1 MLTEVQTARNSTT
14 NYFNCRIQTG
24 QEEAVRTVCYSPQK
38 RMNLNQAFLNKSPV
52 KIIGVK
58 QTPSKRFHTREEEF
72 TIAKHAKISPASL
85 SFSFNESFS
94 NQLCTITQALGKDL
108 YETVDVKAKVLKKAE
123 NKQVIIKDGEKAKY
137 KSDCLIADETNS
149 VKLVLWEGIIDKI
162 HAGKTYHFKQLK
174 LGIFDD
180 VKYLNTSEATDPQE
194 IDDLQNINLTTPEIK
209 DNTIEGRCIG
219 VQIKRT
225 ASCIVCNM
233 TINEAQL
240 ESETVTCNNCNM
252 TTLSSICNTKL
263 VAQIVIQTM
272 QEKKILK
279 FTCFNDAISSFLIT
293 TDSQMSLS
301 DIPLEDLQK
310 IMLQAGNKKIIA
322 DKTTQVISQFL
333 PLH

>member
-1 MLTEVQTARNSTT
+1 M
-14 NYFNCRIQTG
+14 
-24 QEEAVRTVCYSPQK
+24 TVKHS
-38 RMNLNQAFLNKSPV
+38 
-52 KIIGVK
+52 
-58 QTPSKRFHTREEEF
+58 PSKRFHTQEEEF

-149 VKLVLWEGIIDKI
+149 VKLVLWEGIIDNI
-162 HAGKTYHFKQLK
+162 YAGKTYHFKQLK

-180 VKYLNTSEATDPQE
+180 VKYLITSEATDPQE

-225 ASCIVCNM
+225 VSCIVCNM
-233 TINEAQL
+233 TISEAQL
-240 ESETVTCNNCNM
+240 ESKTVTCNNCNI

-272 QEKKILK
+272 QDKKILK
-279 FTCFNDAISSFLIT
+279 FTCFNDAISSFLKT
-293 TDSQMSLS
+293 TDSRMPLS

-333 PLH
+333 LLQ

>member
-1 MLTEVQTARNSTT
+1 
-14 NYFNCRIQTG
+14 
-24 QEEAVRTVCYSPQK
+24 
-38 RMNLNQAFLNKSPV
+38 
-52 KIIGVK
+52 
-58 QTPSKRFHTREEEF
+58 F

-94 NQLCTITQALGKDL
+94 NQLSTITQALGKDL
-108 YETVDVKAKVLKKAE
+108 YQIVDVKAKVLKKAE

-137 KSDCLIADETNS
+137 KSNCLIADETNT
-149 VKLVLWEGIIDKI
+149 VKLVDKI

-180 VKYLNTSEATDPQE
+180 VKYLKTSEATDPQE
-194 IDDLQNINLTTPEIK
+194 IDDLQNINLTTQEIK
-209 DNTIEGRCIG
+209 DNTIEGCCIG
-219 VQIKRT
+219 VQIKWT
-225 ASCIVCNM
+225 ASCIGCNM
-233 TINEAQL
+233 TISKAQL

-272 QEKKILK
+272 QEKKILT

-301 DIPLEDLQK
+301 NIPPEDLQK
-310 IMLQAGNKKIIA
+310 IMLQAGN
-322 DKTTQVISQFL
+322 
-333 PLH
+333 

>member
-1 MLTEVQTARNSTT
+1 M
-14 NYFNCRIQTG
+14 
-24 QEEAVRTVCYSPQK
+24 
-38 RMNLNQAFLNKSPV
+38 
-52 KIIGVK
+52 
-58 QTPSKRFHTREEEF
+58 
-72 TIAKHAKISPASL
+72 
-85 SFSFNESFS
+85 
-94 NQLCTITQALGKDL
+94 
-108 YETVDVKAKVLKKAE
+108 
-123 NKQVIIKDGEKAKY
+123 
-137 KSDCLIADETNS
+137 
-149 VKLVLWEGIIDKI
+149 
-162 HAGKTYHFKQLK
+162 K

-219 VQIKRT
+219 AQIKHT

-240 ESETVTCNNCNM
+240 ESKTVTGNNCNM

-322 DKTTQVISQFL
+322 DKTTQVILQFL